1 MQDKLPERP
10 ELDLLIVVT
19 ELHAARGAVDRA
31 ALQVEARGRGLEVAR
46 PLSGLIGAGLVEEIT
61 RRPSFLKRLFGAR
74 ETVVLAPTEAARS
87 LLAALNGETA
97 AEVAD
102 EAAAAAPEAVA
113 PETPVAEVAP
123 ETVPVEAPVASD
135 AAPFVLEQPAAGS
148 LVPEAPVAESP
159 VAESPVAE
167 VPPAEAPVA
176 EPQPVDTP
184 SVEAAAAEPTIE
196 EAPVAEAPR
205 RAPARPVPTPA
216 RARVVGFTEELGG
229 TPEEAP
235 PIAPVRV
242 DPEVMDG
249 LRELLEG
256 LGMEL
261 TMAGEALIGT
271 RMAQGFSAGEALSQV
286 VLFAFAHAIRHDI
299 LFHGEMRALGL
310 SEYAIEVMREV
321 EKLRDAG
328 EIGEARFEED
338 MRALWA
344 LLEEAPDRDARLDAL
359 LTDPVG
365 GAAPVAVLPEDLR
378 SAEEAEEEDE
388 GF

>member
-61 RRPSFLKRLFGAR
+61 HRPSFLKRLFGAR

-135 AAPFVLEQPAAGS
+135 AAPFVLDQPAAET
-148 LVPEAPVAESP
+148 LAPEAPLQ
-159 VAESPVAE
+159 ESPVAE

-184 SVEAAAAEPTIE
+184 SVEAAVAEPTIE

-205 RAPARPVPTPA
+205 RAPARPMPTPA
-216 RARVVGFTEELGG
+216 RARVIGFTEELGG

-378 SAEEAEEEDE
+378 SAEETDEEEE

>member
-61 RRPSFLKRLFGAR
+61 HRPSFLKRLFGAR

-123 ETVPVEAPVASD
+123 ETEPVEAPVASD
-135 AAPFVLEQPAAGS
+135 AAPFVLDQPAAET
-148 LVPEAPVAESP
+148 LAPEAPLQ
-159 VAESPVAE
+159 ESPVAE

-184 SVEAAAAEPTIE
+184 SVEAAVAEPTIE

-205 RAPARPVPTPA
+205 RAPARPMPTPA
-216 RARVVGFTEELGG
+216 RARVIGFTEELGG

-378 SAEEAEEEDE
+378 SAEETDEEEE

>member
-61 RRPSFLKRLFGAR
+61 HRPSFLKRLFGAR

-135 AAPFVLEQPAAGS
+135 AAPFVLDQPAAET
-148 LVPEAPVAESP
+148 LAPEAPLQ
-159 VAESPVAE
+159 ESPVAE

-184 SVEAAAAEPTIE
+184 SVEAAVAEPTIE

-205 RAPARPVPTPA
+205 RAPARPMPTPA
-216 RARVVGFTEELGG
+216 RARVIGFTEELGG

-271 RMAQGFSAGEALSQV
+271 RIAQGFSAGEALSQV

-378 SAEEAEEEDE
+378 SAEETDEEEE

>member
-61 RRPSFLKRLFGAR
+61 HRPSFLKRLFGAR

-87 LLAALNGETA
+87 LLAVLNGETA

-123 ETVPVEAPVASD
+123 ETEPVEAPVASD
-135 AAPFVLEQPAAGS
+135 AAPFVLDQPAAET
-148 LVPEAPVAESP
+148 LAPEAPLQESL
-159 VAESPVAE
+159 VAE

-184 SVEAAAAEPTIE
+184 SVEAAVAEPTIE

-205 RAPARPVPTPA
+205 RAPARPMPTPA
-216 RARVVGFTEELGG
+216 RARVIGFTEELGG

-378 SAEEAEEEDE
+378 SAEETDEEEE

>member
-61 RRPSFLKRLFGAR
+61 HRPSFLKRLFGAR

-123 ETVPVEAPVASD
+123 ETVSVEAPVASD
-135 AAPFVLEQPAAGS
+135 AAPFVLDQPAAET
-148 LVPEAPVAESP
+148 LAPEAPLQ
-159 VAESPVAE
+159 ESPVAE

-184 SVEAAAAEPTIE
+184 SVEAAVAEPTIE
-196 EAPVAEAPR
+196 ETPVAEAPR

>member
-46 PLSGLIGAGLVEEIT
+46 PLSVLIGAGLVEEIT
-61 RRPSFLKRLFGAR
+61 RRPFFLKRLFGAR

-87 LLAALNGETA
+87 LLAALNGEAAAEAEPAA
-97 AEVAD
+97 AEV
-102 EAAAAAPEAVA
+102 AAAAPEAVVPEA
-113 PETPVAEVAP
+113 PVTDVAP
-123 ETVPVEAPVASD
+123 ETAPAEAPAAPGD
-135 AAPFVLEQPAAGS
+135 APFVLDQPAAEPLAPEAPVREGPVAES
-148 LVPEAPVAESP
+148 PAVEAPVAES
-159 VAESPVAE
+159 
-167 VPPAEAPVA
+167 
-176 EPQPVDTP
+176 QPVGTP
-184 SVEAAAAEPTIE
+184 SVEAAAAEPAVE
-196 EAPVAEAPR
+196 ETPVAEAPR
-205 RAPARPVPTPA
+205 RAPARPMPTPA
-216 RARVVGFTEELGG
+216 RARVIGFTEELGG

-235 PIAPVRV
+235 PIAPVSV

-328 EIGEARFEED
+328 EIGEARFEDD

-378 SAEEAEEEDE
+378 SAGETEEEEE

>member
-19 ELHAARGAVDRA
+19 ELHAERGAVDRA
-31 ALQVEARGRGLEVAR
+31 ALQVVARGRGLEVAR
-46 PLSGLIGAGLVEEIT
+46 PLPGLIGAGLVTEIT

-74 ETVVLAPTEAARS
+74 DEVVLAPTEAGQA
-87 LLAALNGETA
+87 LIAALNGET
-97 AEVAD
+97 VI
-102 EAAAAAPEAVA
+102 
-113 PETPVAEVAP
+113 
-123 ETVPVEAPVASD
+123 
-135 AAPFVLEQPAAGS
+135 
-148 LVPEAPVAESP
+148 
-159 VAESPVAE
+159 
-167 VPPAEAPVA
+167 
-176 EPQPVDTP
+176 
-184 SVEAAAAEPTIE
+184 EAAAAEPVAAE
-196 EAPVAEAPR
+196 SVAPEMPVVVEAAPEEVPVEAPAVPEAAPLEPAPSASEAPVAEIAVTEPLVAQAAAVEVAPVEPAAEDIPVAA
-205 RAPARPVPTPA
+205 APPRPTPA
-216 RARVVGFTEELGG
+216 RARVIGFTEELGG
-229 TPEEAP
+229 APEEAP
-235 PIAPVRV
+235 PIAPVAV
-242 DPEVMDG
+242 DPAVMDG
-249 LRELLEG
+249 LRELLES
-256 LGMEL
+256 LGMEM

-271 RMAQGFSAGEALSQV
+271 RIAQGFSAGEALSQL

-328 EIGEARFEED
+328 EVGEARFEED

-359 LTDPVG
+359 LADPVG

-378 SAEEAEEEDE
+378 SAEETEEEDE

>member
-102 EAAAAAPEAVA
+102 EGAEAAAPEAVA

-123 ETVPVEAPVASD
+123 ETVSVEAPVASD
-135 AAPFVLEQPAAGS
+135 AAPFVLDQPAAET
-148 LVPEAPVAESP
+148 LAPEAPLQ
-159 VAESPVAE
+159 ESPVAE

-184 SVEAAAAEPTIE
+184 SVEAAVAEPTIE
-196 EAPVAEAPR
+196 ETPVAEAPR

-216 RARVVGFTEELGG
+216 RTRVVGFTEELGG

>member
-61 RRPSFLKRLFGAR
+61 HRPSFLKRLFGAR

-102 EAAAAAPEAVA
+102 EGAAAAAPEAVA

-135 AAPFVLEQPAAGS
+135 AAPFVLDQPAAET
-148 LVPEAPVAESP
+148 LAPEAPLQ
-159 VAESPVAE
+159 ESPVAE

>member
-61 RRPSFLKRLFGAR
+61 HRPSFLKRLFGAR

-102 EAAAAAPEAVA
+102 EGAAAAAPEAVA

-135 AAPFVLEQPAAGS
+135 AAPFVLDQPAAET
-148 LVPEAPVAESP
+148 LAPEAPLQ
-159 VAESPVAE
+159 ESPVAE

-184 SVEAAAAEPTIE
+184 SVEAAVAEPTIE
-196 EAPVAEAPR
+196 ETPVAEAPR

>member
-19 ELHAARGAVDRA
+19 ELHAERGAVDRA
-31 ALQVEARGRGLEVAR
+31 ALQVVARGRGLEVAR
-46 PLSGLIGAGLVEEIT
+46 PLPGLIGAGLVAEIT

-74 ETVVLAPTEAARS
+74 DEVVLAPTEAGRA
-87 LLAALNGETA
+87 LIAALNGETA
-97 AEVAD
+97 
-102 EAAAAAPEAVA
+102 
-113 PETPVAEVAP
+113 
-123 ETVPVEAPVASD
+123 
-135 AAPFVLEQPAAGS
+135 
-148 LVPEAPVAESP
+148 
-159 VAESPVAE
+159 
-167 VPPAEAPVA
+167 
-176 EPQPVDTP
+176 
-184 SVEAAAAEPTIE
+184 VEAAAAEPAAAE
-196 EAPVAEAPR
+196 GVAPEMPVAVEAAPEEVPVEAPAVPEAAPLVLEPSAPEAPVAEIAVTEIAVTEPLVGQAPAVEVTPVEPAAEDIPTAAAPPR
-205 RAPARPVPTPA
+205 RAPPRPTPA
-216 RARVVGFTEELGG
+216 RARVIGFTEELGG
-229 TPEEAP
+229 APEEVPA
-235 PIAPVRV
+235 IAPVAV
-242 DPEVMDG
+242 DPAVMDG
-249 LRELLEG
+249 LRELLES
-256 LGMEL
+256 LGMEM

-271 RMAQGFSAGEALSQV
+271 RIAQGFSAGEALSQL

-328 EIGEARFEED
+328 EVGEARFEED

-359 LTDPVG
+359 LADPVG

-378 SAEEAEEEDE
+378 SAEETEEEDE

>member
-19 ELHAARGAVDRA
+19 ELHAERGAVDRA
-31 ALQVEARGRGLEVAR
+31 ALQVVARGRGLEVAR
-46 PLSGLIGAGLVEEIT
+46 PLPGLIGAGLVAEII

-74 ETVVLAPTEAARS
+74 DEVVLAPTEAGRA
-87 LLAALNGETA
+87 LIAALNGETA
-97 AEVAD
+97 AD
-102 EAAAAAPEAVA
+102 AAAAEPAAAEAVA
-113 PETPVAEVAP
+113 PEMPVAVEAAP
-123 ETVPVEAPVASD
+123 EEVPVETP
-135 AAPFVLEQPAAGS
+135 AAPEAAPLVLEPSA
-148 LVPEAPVAESP
+148 PEAPVAEIAVTEP
-159 VAESPVAE
+159 LVAQAPAVE
-167 VPPAEAPVA
+167 VAPVEPAA
-176 EPQPVDTP
+176 EDIP
-184 SVEAAAAEPTIE
+184 AAAAP
-196 EAPVAEAPR
+196 PR
-205 RAPARPVPTPA
+205 RAPPRPTPA
-216 RARVVGFTEELGG
+216 RARVIGFTEELGG
-229 TPEEAP
+229 APEEVPA
-235 PIAPVRV
+235 IAPVAV
-242 DPEVMDG
+242 DPAVMDG
-249 LRELLEG
+249 LRELLES
-256 LGMEL
+256 LGMEM

-271 RMAQGFSAGEALSQV
+271 RIAQGFSAGEALSQL

-328 EIGEARFEED
+328 EVGEARFEDD

-359 LTDPVG
+359 LADPVG

-378 SAEEAEEEDE
+378 SAEETEEEDE

>member
-61 RRPSFLKRLFGAR
+61 HRPSFLKRLFGAR
-74 ETVVLAPTEAARS
+74 ETVMLAPTEAARS

-102 EAAAAAPEAVA
+102 EAEAAAPEAVA

-159 VAESPVAE
+159 VAEDPA
-167 VPPAEAPVA
+167 AEAPVA
-176 EPQPVDTP
+176 EPQPVDAP
-184 SVEAAAAEPTIE
+184 SVEAVAAEPAIE

-205 RAPARPVPTPA
+205 RAPARPMPTPA

>member
-19 ELHAARGAVDRA
+19 ELHAERGAVDRA
-31 ALQVEARGRGLEVAR
+31 ALQVVARGRGLEVAR
-46 PLSGLIGAGLVEEIT
+46 PLPGLIGAGLVAEIT

-74 ETVVLAPTEAARS
+74 DEVVLAPTEAGRA
-87 LLAALNGETA
+87 LIAALNGETA
-97 AEVAD
+97 
-102 EAAAAAPEAVA
+102 
-113 PETPVAEVAP
+113 
-123 ETVPVEAPVASD
+123 
-135 AAPFVLEQPAAGS
+135 
-148 LVPEAPVAESP
+148 
-159 VAESPVAE
+159 
-167 VPPAEAPVA
+167 
-176 EPQPVDTP
+176 
-184 SVEAAAAEPTIE
+184 VEAAAAEPAAEGVAPEMPVAVEAAPE
-196 EAPVAEAPR
+196 EVPVEAPAATEAAPLAREPSAPAAPVAEIPVTEPLVGQAPAVEVTPVEPAAEDIPAAAAPPR
-205 RAPARPVPTPA
+205 RAPPRPTPA
-216 RARVVGFTEELGG
+216 RARVIGFTEELGG
-229 TPEEAP
+229 APEEVPA
-235 PIAPVRV
+235 IAPVAV
-242 DPEVMDG
+242 DPAVMDG
-249 LRELLEG
+249 LRELLES
-256 LGMEL
+256 LGMEM

-271 RMAQGFSAGEALSQV
+271 RIAQGFSAGEALSQL

-328 EIGEARFEED
+328 EVGEARFEED

-359 LTDPVG
+359 LADPVG

-378 SAEEAEEEDE
+378 SAEETEEEDE

>member
-19 ELHAARGAVDRA
+19 ELHAERGAVDRA
-31 ALQVEARGRGLEVAR
+31 ALQVVARGRGLEVAR
-46 PLSGLIGAGLVEEIT
+46 PLPGLIGAGLVAEIT

-74 ETVVLAPTEAARS
+74 DEVVLAPTEAGRA
-87 LLAALNGETA
+87 LIAALNGETA
-97 AEVAD
+97 AD
-102 EAAAAAPEAVA
+102 AAAAEPAAAEAIAPEMPVAVEAA
-113 PETPVAEVAP
+113 PEE
-123 ETVPVEAPVASD
+123 VPVEAP
-135 AAPFVLEQPAAGS
+135 AAPEAAPLVLEPSA
-148 LVPEAPVAESP
+148 PEAPVAEIAVTEIP
-159 VAESPVAE
+159 AAEIA
-167 VPPAEAPVA
+167 VA
-176 EPQPVDTP
+176 EPLVAQAPAVEVAPVEPAAEDIP
-184 SVEAAAAEPTIE
+184 AAAAP
-196 EAPVAEAPR
+196 PR
-205 RAPARPVPTPA
+205 RAPPRPTPA
-216 RARVVGFTEELGG
+216 RARVIGFTEELGG
-229 TPEEAP
+229 APEEVPA
-235 PIAPVRV
+235 IAPVAV
-242 DPEVMDG
+242 DPAVMDG
-249 LRELLEG
+249 LRELLES
-256 LGMEL
+256 LGMEM

-271 RMAQGFSAGEALSQV
+271 RIAQGFSAGEALSQL

-328 EIGEARFEED
+328 EVGEARFEDD

-359 LTDPVG
+359 LADPVG

-378 SAEEAEEEDE
+378 SAEETEEEDE